1 MLRKTPLM
9 TWGIVLTLSLQAYG
23 QFDALEELYG
33 NGVHAYNGGNF
44 AEAYN
49 ELTRALENG
58 SADPRVYYYR
68 GLSYL
73 KLGRPQEA
81 RRDFA
86 DGAKLEMADTDR
98 FYNVSKSLER
108 VQGRPRALLE
118 RFRAEARLAAFHT
131 REQARFERYERIRQ
145 NEPDVLLNPS
155 PGEGQPAEAGADEPA
170 AGAKPAAEMTD
181 DEAPPAADTD
191 ADSAEE
197 KKPAEEKP
205 EPAAPAEEADPA
217 EKPADKPAE
226 DSAEA
231 AAPAKKIP
239 AGKLAK
245 GLFGSLARGAMKA
258 AAGQPSGGQPNG
270 GQSAGEN
277 SAPADEAA
285 PGEKSAPVENNSFAN

>member
-9 TWGIVLTLSLQAYG
+9 TWGIVLTLSLQAFG

-33 NGVHAYNGGNF
+33 NGVHAYNGGNYT
-44 AEAYN
+44 EAYN

-58 SADPRVYYYR
+58 SADPRVHYFR

-73 KLGRPQEA
+73 RLGRPQEA

-86 DGAKLEMADTDR
+86 DGAKLEMADSDR

-118 RFRAEARLAAFHT
+118 RFRAEARLTAFHA

-145 NEPDVLLNPS
+145 NEPNVLLNPS
-155 PGEGQPAEAGADEPA
+155 PAAGQPAEAGADEPA
-170 AGAKPAAEMTD
+170 AEKKPAAEMTD
-181 DEAPPAADTD
+181 DEPPPAADTD
-191 ADSAEE
+191 AD
-197 KKPAEEKP
+197 PAEEKQPAAEQP
-205 EPAAPAEEADPA
+205 EAEEAAPAEKAP
-217 EKPADKPAE
+217 E
-226 DSAEA
+226 DNAEA

-245 GLFGSLARGAMKA
+245 GLFGSLARGAMKT
-258 AAGQPSGGQPNG
+258 AAGQAPGGEGP
-270 GQSAGEN
+270 AEE
-277 SAPADEAA
+277 SAPAAEAA
-285 PGEKSAPVENNSFAN
+285 PGEKSAPAEADPFAN